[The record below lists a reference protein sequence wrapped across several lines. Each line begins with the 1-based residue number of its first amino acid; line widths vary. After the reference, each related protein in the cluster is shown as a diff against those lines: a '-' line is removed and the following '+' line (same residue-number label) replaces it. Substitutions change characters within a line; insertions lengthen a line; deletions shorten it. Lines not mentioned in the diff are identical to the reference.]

1 MVPVRS
7 RSVRCGDD
15 RGRVE
20 SRSSLSSGGKIEF
33 LARAIV
39 NRLEDR
45 GLVEFGDAE
54 TAILVVTK
62 TLSDNNQ
69 AYELIEQEAR
79 LRLGTAEPSDD
90 ELEQAMQRI
99 AAERNFVL

>member
-1 MVPVRS
+1 VPTNIRQV
-7 RSVRCGDD
+7 
-15 RGRVE
+15 
-20 SRSSLSSGGKIEF
+20 EF

-54 TAILVVTK
+54 IGIQIVTR
-62 TLSDNNQ
+62 TLEENFQ
-69 AYELIEQEAR
+69 AYDSIEQEAR
-79 LRLGTAEPSDD
+79 GRLAKTIGAREPSNE
-90 ELEQAMQRI
+90 ELTQEMERV

>member
-1 MVPVRS
+1 MPTNIRQV
-7 RSVRCGDD
+7 
-15 RGRVE
+15 
-20 SRSSLSSGGKIEF
+20 EF

-54 TAILVVTK
+54 IGIQIVTR
-62 TLSDNNQ
+62 TLEENFQ
-69 AYELIEQEAR
+69 AYDSIEQEAR
-79 LRLGTAEPSDD
+79 GRLAKTIGIREPTDNEVS
-90 ELEQAMQRI
+90 EEMARV